1 MSNSMTT
8 EEAVMANHY
17 KEQSDALN
25 RLMEDKDFKK
35 VIIEGYF
42 KDEAIRLTGLLA
54 HDEIR
59 RQNRSR
65 AGRCA
70 EKGGN
75 RPCYWLCRLLHIVD
89 KNHCE
94 KSIGV

>member
-17 KEQSDALN
+17 KEQLDALN

-59 RQNRSR
+59 RQNL
-65 AGRCA
+65 
-70 EKGGN
+70 
-75 RPCYWLCRLLHIVD
+75 RPAIMEQLVAISNLQDYFRTITNMVAPEFD
-89 KNHCE
+89 DE
-94 KSIGV
+94 DE

>member
-17 KEQSDALN
+17 KEQLDALN

-35 VIIEGYF
+35 VITEGYF

-59 RQNRSR
+59 RQNL
-65 AGRCA
+65 
-70 EKGGN
+70 
-75 RPCYWLCRLLHIVD
+75 RPAIMEQLVAISNLQDYFRTITNMVAPEFD
-89 KNHCE
+89 DE
-94 KSIGV
+94 DE

>member
-17 KEQSDALN
+17 KEQLDALT

-42 KDEAIRLTGLLA
+42 KDETIRLTGLLA
-54 HDEIR
+54 HDEVR
-59 RQNRSR
+59 RQNL
-65 AGRCA
+65 
-70 EKGGN
+70 
-75 RPCYWLCRLLHIVD
+75 RPAIMEQLVAISNLQDYFRTITNMVAPEFD
-89 KNHCE
+89 DE
-94 KSIGV
+94 DE